1 MELKV
6 FFTVFAAVFIALRQ
20 SVRYS
25 QKNKD
30 CDCPQG
36 GGNHELRRSTREV
49 ARGGSRTLKN

>member
-30 CDCPQG
+30 CECPQG
-36 GGNHELRRSTREV
+36 GEP
-49 ARGGSRTLKN
+49 